1 MLNEKEKSERAAVR
15 ESGSLRDDMRHLAEN
30 RHNPFL
36 KEGTVDVDMYIEFM
50 NTYNEFINHMPK
62 PFKPMN
68 DRIMKL

>member
-1 MLNEKEKSERAAVR
+1 MPSEAEKQRSDVVNEP
-15 ESGSLRDDMRHLAEN
+15 GSLIDDMKHLAEN

-36 KEGTVDVDMYIEFM
+36 KDGNVDIDMYIEFL

-68 DRIMKL
+68 ERIMKL